1 MRRQTPWI
9 GFRCGPA
16 VMALAVVILGSLGCH
31 LVDRMGPK
39 DPLITY
45 QRTMADPQPRV
56 DTEGKDAS
64 HPLGILEHPQSTPPT
79 EDKAVHGPNAPGPRT
94 FHLTLDQA
102 ITKVLSNSPEVR
114 IVSLD
119 ASVAEQLIIKSKADL
134 DPTAFGRYNYEKTS
148 VPTTTSSEISQS
160 DVRTLESGV
169 KQKITTGAEWSFS
182 YVLTR
187 SWDDLYYR
195 NPAKRFE
202 PVLAFQ
208 IKQPL
213 MRDGS
218 REVTLAGIDVAH
230 LNHQIALLGFRQ
242 KAEDLCTAVITAYW
256 QLTQARED
264 LRMQRQLLD
273 MASETFG
280 KVEGRRAID
289 ATDVQIQQ
297 ALVNVRARQ
306 AQFLQAQR
314 QVTDAQDILAR
325 LLADPQMDLLHEYE
339 IVPDTPP
346 TRISSPLE
354 PNQVLQK
361 AIQDNPVLSQA
372 RLGVQ
377 IADINLRVARNQEM
391 PRLDL
396 VASTSK
402 PALSSSINI
411 AHDGLM
417 NESYHSY
424 AIGVIMEYPLGGNRQ
439 REAEWQKR
447 RLERKKAVATVQNLA
462 DQVAVQA
469 RERMRRVQTSF
480 AEIQV
485 QQLAV
490 EAANIQLQAIADSE
504 PVRDKLTPEF
514 LLVKLQ
520 AQESLS
526 ESLRAQA
533 RTIAEYNI
541 ALAELA
547 QTTGSALSLHPIEL
561 PGQDTAAPEDLP
573 SRP

>member
-1 MRRQTPWI
+1 
-9 GFRCGPA
+9 
-16 VMALAVVILGSLGCH
+16 MALAVVIFGSLGCH
-31 LVDRMGPK
+31 LIDRSDPK
-39 DPLITY
+39 DPIITY
-45 QRTMADPQPRV
+45 QKTVADPQPRV
-56 DTEGKDAS
+56 DIEGNDTS
-64 HPLGILEHPQSTPPT
+64 RPLGILEHPQPIPATVGQDAY
-79 EDKAVHGPNAPGPRT
+79 EQNIPGPRT

-102 ITKVLSNSPEVR
+102 ITKVLANSPEIR

-119 ASVAEQLIIKSKADL
+119 ASVAEQIIIKSKADL
-134 DPTAFGRYNYEKTS
+134 DPTAFGRYNYEETD
-148 VPTTTSSEISQS
+148 VPTTTPSEIGQS
-160 DVRTLESGV
+160 NVRTLESGV
-169 KQKITTGAEWSFS
+169 KQKITTGGEWSFS
-182 YVLTR
+182 YALTR

-208 IKQPL
+208 LKQPL

-256 QLTQARED
+256 QLAQARED
-264 LRMQRQLLD
+264 LRIQRQLLD
-273 MASETFG
+273 MAGETFG

-297 ALVNVRARQ
+297 AQVNVRARQ
-306 AQFLQAQR
+306 AQLLQAER
-314 QVTDAQDILAR
+314 RVTDAQDILAR
-325 LLADPQMDLLHEYE
+325 LLADPQMDLIHEYE
-339 IVPDTPP
+339 IVPDTQP
-346 TRISSPLE
+346 TRISSTLDPH
-354 PNQVLQK
+354 QVLQK
-361 AIQDNPVLSQA
+361 AVQDNPILRQA
-372 RLGVQ
+372 HLGVR
-377 IADINLRVARNQEM
+377 IADINLRVAKNQGM

-396 VASTSK
+396 VASASI
-402 PALSSSINI
+402 PALAETVSV
-411 AHDGLM
+411 AHDMLLDS
-417 NESYHSY
+417 NYRSF
-424 AIGVIMEYPLGGNRQ
+424 AVGVVMEYPLGGNRQ

-469 RERMRRVQTSF
+469 KERIRRAQTSF

-485 QQLAV
+485 QQQAV
-490 EAANIQLQAIADSE
+490 EATNIQLQAIADSE

-520 AQESLS
+520 AQESLA
-526 ESLRAQA
+526 ESLRSHA
-533 RTIAEYNI
+533 RAIAEYNI

-547 QTTGSALSLHPIEL
+547 QTTGSVLTLHPIEL
-561 PGQDTAAPEDLP
+561 PGQTPAAGNGP
-573 SRP
+573 

>member
-1 MRRQTPWI
+1 MSRRTPSARLRNGLGVI
-9 GFRCGPA
+9 T
-16 VMALAVVILGSLGCH
+16 LAVAIYGPLGCH
-31 LVDRMGPK
+31 LIDRSDPK

-45 QRTMADPQPRV
+45 QKTMADPQPRV
-56 DTEGKDAS
+56 DTEGKDVS
-64 HPLGILEHPQSTPPT
+64 HPLGILEHPQPTTPET
-79 EDKAVHGPNAPGPRT
+79 VGQDAHEPNSLTPRV

-102 ITKVLSNSPEVR
+102 ITKVLSNSPEIR

-134 DPTAFGRYNYEKTS
+134 DPTAFGRYNVERTD
-148 VPTTTSSEISQS
+148 VPTTSYSEIGQS

-169 KQKITTGAEWSFS
+169 KQKITTGGEWSFS

-187 SWDDLYYR
+187 SWDDLPSR
-195 NPAKRFE
+195 NPATRFE

-208 IKQPL
+208 LKQPL

-256 QLTQARED
+256 QLAQARED
-264 LRMQRQLLD
+264 LRVQRQLLD

-297 ALVNVRARQ
+297 AQVNVKARQ
-306 AQFLQAQR
+306 AQLLQAQR
-314 QVTDAQDILAR
+314 RVTDAQDSLAR
-325 LLADPQMDLLHEYE
+325 LLADPQMDLIHDYE
-339 IVPDTPP
+339 MIPDTPP
-346 TRISSPLE
+346 SQRSNPLDAH
-354 PNQVLQK
+354 QVLQR
-361 AIQDNPVLSQA
+361 AIQDNPILRQA
-372 RLGVQ
+372 RLGVR
-377 IADINLRVARNQEM
+377 IADINLRVAKNQEM

-396 VASTSK
+396 VASTSR
-402 PALSSSINI
+402 PALAETVSE
-411 AHDGLM
+411 AHDRFLDG
-417 NESYHSY
+417 NYHSY
-424 AIGVIMEYPLGGNRQ
+424 AIGVVMEYPLGGNRQ

-469 RERMRRVQTSF
+469 KERMRRVQTSF

-485 QQLAV
+485 QQQAV
-490 EAANIQLQAIADSE
+490 EAANVQLQAIADSE

-526 ESLRAQA
+526 EALRAHSRA
-533 RTIAEYNI
+533 IAEYNI

-547 QTTGSALSLHPIEL
+547 QTTGSVLTLYPTEL
-561 PGQDTAAPEDLP
+561 PGQN
-573 SRP
+573 